1 MDRIDDAR
9 QVWIFLKES
18 DQWQHRPLFVAVVEL
33 LRREG
38 IAGATV
44 LRGLAGYGAHSHIH
58 IATLVE
64 LSDDLPIVVTFVDR
78 ADAVERVLPRLAEI
92 VQVGLISVTPAQIV
106 ITRQRA
112 AGPFPAH
119 LAVADV
125 MSLDVAQV
133 RPDTPMDEIVTL
145 LIDRALR
152 ALPVVDERG
161 RVVGIITDGDLLAR
175 GALELSV
182 DLQQALPL
190 AERAAHVASLAG
202 RPHRAA
208 DLMTRD
214 PVTLGARTPLAQAA
228 AAMADRDLKR
238 LPVVDGQ
245 GRLVGMVSRSDLLA
259 TVAEGQR
266 QRPAEPLPLPA
277 GAPVTVGEIM
287 LRDVPTV
294 HRDTPLSTTIERLL
308 DTAKR
313 RVVVVD
319 DSGQVVG
326 IITDGDVLRR
336 AAQRDRPGA
345 LRSLLD
351 WFAGERRPDGVE
363 LATVGRAAADVMTS
377 PVVTV
382 APDRPIASAIGLM
395 IAHRIKRLPVVAAD
409 GRLVGMVGRAGALA
423 ALGHRGERGA
433 EQQ

>member
-1 MDRIDDAR
+1 MDRTDDAR

-78 ADAVERVLPRLAEI
+78 ADKVDRVLPQLAEI
-92 VQVGLISVTPAQIV
+92 VQVGLISVTPAQMV
-106 ITRQRA
+106 LTRRRA
-112 AGPFPAH
+112 SGPFPSH

-125 MSLDVAQV
+125 MSRDVAQV
-133 RPDTPMDEIVTL
+133 RPNTPMEEIVTL

-152 ALPVVDERG
+152 ALPVVDQQR
-161 RVVGIITDGDLLAR
+161 RVVGIITDGDLLER
-175 GALELSV
+175 GALELSI
-182 DLQQALPL
+182 DLQQALPI
-190 AERAAHVASLAG
+190 AERAAQVASLAG

-208 DLMTRD
+208 DLMTGD
-214 PVTLGARTPLAQAA
+214 PVTLGARMPLAQAA
-228 AAMADRDLKR
+228 AAMADRNLKR
-238 LPVVDGQ
+238 LPVVDEQ
-245 GRLVGMVSRSDLLA
+245 DRLVGMVSRSDLLA
-259 TVAEGQR
+259 TIAEGLR
-266 QRPAEPLPLPA
+266 QRPDEPLPLPV
-277 GAPVTVGEIM
+277 GAPSIVGEMM

-294 HRDTPLSTTIERLL
+294 HRDTPLVTTIERLL
-308 DTAKR
+308 ATAKR

-319 DSGQVVG
+319 DASQVVG
-326 IITDGDVLRR
+326 IITDGDMLRR

-351 WFAGERRPDGVE
+351 WFSGEQRPDGVE
-363 LATVGRAAADVMTS
+363 LATAGRTAADVMTS

-382 APDRPIASAIGLM
+382 EPDTLLAEAIRLM
-395 IAHRIKRLPVVAAD
+395 IAHRIKRLPVIAAD

-423 ALGHRGERGA
+423 ALGHR
-433 EQQ
+433 

>member
-1 MDRIDDAR
+1 MDGTDDAR

-78 ADAVERVLPRLAEI
+78 ADKVERVLPQLAGM
-92 VQVGLISVTPAQIV
+92 VQVGLISVTPAQMV
-106 ITRQRA
+106 LTRRRA

-125 MSLDVAQV
+125 MSLDVAHV
-133 RPDTPMDEIVTL
+133 RLDTPMEEIVTL

-152 ALPVVDERG
+152 ALPVVDG
-161 RVVGIITDGDLLAR
+161 QDHVVGIITDGDLLTR

-190 AERAAHVASLAG
+190 AERAAQVASLAG

-208 DLMTRD
+208 DLMTSD

-228 AAMADRDLKR
+228 AAMADRNLKR
-238 LPVVDGQ
+238 LPVVDEQ

-259 TVAEGQR
+259 TIAEGLR
-266 QRPAEPLPLPA
+266 QRPDEPLPLPA
-277 GAPVTVGEIM
+277 GAPTTVGEMM

-294 HRDTPLSTTIERLL
+294 HRDTPLATTIERLL
-308 DTAKR
+308 ETAKR

-319 DSGQVVG
+319 DAGQVVG

-336 AAQRDRPGA
+336 AAQRDRHGA

-363 LATVGRAAADVMTS
+363 LATAGRTAADVMTS
-377 PVVTV
+377 SVVTV
-382 APDRPIASAIGLM
+382 APDTPLAEAIGLM
-395 IAHRIKRLPVVAAD
+395 IAHGIKRLPVVDAD

-423 ALGHRGERGA
+423 ALGHR
-433 EQQ
+433 

>member
-1 MDRIDDAR
+1 MDRIEDAR
-9 QVWIFLKES
+9 QVWVFLKER
-18 DQWQHRPLFVAVVEL
+18 DQWQHRPLFVEVVER

-64 LSDDLPIVVTFVDR
+64 LSDDLPIVVTFVDQ
-78 ADAVERVLPRLAEI
+78 ADKVERVLPRLTEI

-106 ITRQRA
+106 ITRQRT

-125 MSLDVAQV
+125 MSIDVARV
-133 RPDTPMDEIVTL
+133 RLDTPIEQIVSL

-152 ALPVVDERG
+152 SLPVVDEQG
-161 RVVGIITDGDLLAR
+161 HVVGIITDGDLLER

-190 AERAAHVASLAG
+190 AERAAQVASLAG
-202 RPHRAA
+202 RPQRAA
-208 DLMTRD
+208 DLMTPN
-214 PVTLGARTPLAQAA
+214 PVMLAARTPLAQAA
-228 AAMADRDLKR
+228 AAMAGRDLKR
-238 LPVVDGQ
+238 LPVVDEQ
-245 GRLVGMVSRSDLLA
+245 GHLVGMVSRSDLLA
-259 TVAEGQR
+259 TVAEGLR
-266 QRPAEPLPLPA
+266 QRPAEPLPLPL
-277 GAPVTVGEIM
+277 GAPATVGELM
-287 LRDVPTV
+287 LKEVPTV
-294 HRDTPLSTTIERLL
+294 HRDTPLATTIERLL
-308 DTAKR
+308 ETAKR

-319 DSGQVVG
+319 DAGQVVG

-351 WFAGERRPDGVE
+351 WFSGERQPDSIE
-363 LATVGRAAADVMTS
+363 LATAGRTAADIMTS

-382 APDRPIASAIGLM
+382 APDTQLAEAIRLM

-409 GRLVGMVGRAGALA
+409 GKLVGIVGRAGVLM
-423 ALGHRGERGA
+423 ALGHR
-433 EQQ
+433 

>member
-1 MDRIDDAR
+1 MHRSDDAR
-9 QVWIFLKES
+9 QVWIFLKER

-64 LSDDLPIVVTFVDR
+64 LSDNLPIVVTFVDR
-78 ADAVERVLPRLAEI
+78 ADTVERVLPRLTEI
-92 VQVGLISVTPAQIV
+92 VQVGLISITPAQMV
-106 ITRQRA
+106 VTRQRA

-119 LAVADV
+119 LAIADV

-133 RPDTPMDEIVTL
+133 RPDTPIEQIVTL

-152 ALPVVDERG
+152 SLPVVDDDG
-161 RVVGIITDGDLLAR
+161 HVIGIITDGDLLAR

-190 AERAAHVASLAG
+190 AERAAQVATLAG

-214 PVTLGARTPLAQAA
+214 PVTLAARTPLAQAA

-238 LPVVDGQ
+238 LPVVDEQ

-266 QRPAEPLPLPA
+266 QRPAEPLVLPA
-277 GAPVTVGEIM
+277 GAPTIVGEMM
-287 LRDVPTV
+287 LREVPTV
-294 HRDTPLSTTIERLL
+294 HRDTPLATTIERLL
-308 DTAKR
+308 ETAKR

-319 DSGQVVG
+319 DAGQVVG

-351 WFAGERRPDGVE
+351 WFSGERQLDAVE
-363 LATVGRAAADVMTS
+363 LATAGRAAADVMTS
-377 PVVTV
+377 PVVPV
-382 APDRPIASAIGLM
+382 APDTPLAEASRLM
-395 IAHRIKRLPVVAAD
+395 IAHRIKRLPVVATD
-409 GRLVGMVGRAGALA
+409 GRLVGIVGRAGALA
-423 ALGHRGERGA
+423 ALGHR
-433 EQQ
+433 

>member
-1 MDRIDDAR
+1 MHRSDDAR
-9 QVWIFLKES
+9 QVWIFLKER

-64 LSDDLPIVVTFVDR
+64 LSDNLPIVVTFVDR
-78 ADAVERVLPRLAEI
+78 ADTVERVLPRLTEI
-92 VQVGLISVTPAQIV
+92 VQVGLISITPAQMV
-106 ITRQRA
+106 VTRQRA

-119 LAVADV
+119 LAIADV

-133 RPDTPMDEIVTL
+133 RPDTPMEQIVTL

-152 ALPVVDERG
+152 SLPVVDDAG
-161 RVVGIITDGDLLAR
+161 HVIGIITDGDLLAR

-190 AERAAHVASLAG
+190 AERAAQVATLTG

-214 PVTLGARTPLAQAA
+214 PVTLAARTPLAQAA

-238 LPVVDGQ
+238 LPVVDQQ

-266 QRPAEPLPLPA
+266 QRPAEPLVLPA
-277 GAPVTVGEIM
+277 GAPTIVGEMM
-287 LRDVPTV
+287 LREVPTV
-294 HRDTPLSTTIERLL
+294 HRDTPLATTIERLL
-308 DTAKR
+308 ETAKR

-319 DSGQVVG
+319 DAGRVVG

-351 WFAGERRPDGVE
+351 WFSSERQLDDIE
-363 LATVGRAAADVMTS
+363 LATAGRAAADVMTS

-382 APDRPIASAIGLM
+382 APDTPLAEAIRLM

-409 GRLVGMVGRAGALA
+409 GRLVGIVGRAGALA
-423 ALGHRGERGA
+423 ALGHR
-433 EQQ
+433 

>member
-1 MDRIDDAR
+1 MDRTNDAR
-9 QVWIFLKES
+9 QVWIFLKER

-64 LSDDLPIVVTFVDR
+64 LSDDLPIVVMFVDR
-78 ADAVERVLPRLAEI
+78 ADKVERVLPRLIEI

-106 ITRQRA
+106 VTRQPA

-133 RPDTPMDEIVTL
+133 RPDTPIEQIVTL

-152 ALPVVDERG
+152 ALPVVDEAG
-161 RVVGIITDGDLLAR
+161 KVIGIITDGDLLAR

-190 AERAAHVASLAG
+190 AERAAQIATLAG

-214 PVTLGARTPLAQAA
+214 PVALAARTPLAQAA
-228 AAMADRDLKR
+228 AAMADRNLKR
-238 LPVVDGQ
+238 LPVVDQQ

-266 QRPAEPLPLPA
+266 QRPTDPLVLPA
-277 GAPVTVGEIM
+277 GAPAIVGEMM

-294 HRDTPLSTTIERLL
+294 HRDTPLVTTIERLL
-308 DTAKR
+308 ETAKR

-319 DSGQVVG
+319 DAGQVVG

-351 WFAGERRPDGVE
+351 WFSGERQPEGVE
-363 LATVGRAAADVMTS
+363 LATAGRTAADIMTS

-382 APDRPIASAIGLM
+382 APETPLAEAIRLM
-395 IAHRIKRLPVVAAD
+395 IAHRIKRLPVVASD
-409 GRLVGMVGRAGALA
+409 GQLVGMVGRAGVLA
-423 ALGHRGERGA
+423 ALGHR
-433 EQQ
+433 

>member
-1 MDRIDDAR
+1 MDRTDEAR

-44 LRGLAGYGAHSHIH
+44 LRGLAGYGAQSHIH

-64 LSDDLPIVVTFVDR
+64 LSNDLPIVVTFVDR
-78 ADAVERVLPRLAEI
+78 ADKVERVLPRLTEM
-92 VQVGLISVTPAQIV
+92 VQVGLISVTPAHMIV
-106 ITRQRA
+106 TRQRA
-112 AGPFPAH
+112 AGPFPPH

-125 MSLDVAQV
+125 MSRDVALV
-133 RPDTPMDEIVTL
+133 RPDTPIDEIVTL

-152 ALPVVDERG
+152 SLPVVDDQR
-161 RVVGIITDGDLLAR
+161 RVVGIITDGDLLTR
-175 GALELSV
+175 GALGLSV

-190 AERAAHVASLAG
+190 AERAAQVANLAG
-202 RPHRAA
+202 LPHRAT

-214 PVTLGARTPLAQAA
+214 PVTLAARTPLAKAA
-228 AAMADRDLKR
+228 AVMADRDLKR
-238 LPVVDGQ
+238 LPVVDEQ
-245 GRLVGMVSRSDLLA
+245 GGLAGIVSRSDLLA
-259 TVAEGQR
+259 TVAEGLR
-266 QRPAEPLPLPA
+266 QRPAESLPLPE
-277 GAPVTVGEIM
+277 GAPATVGEMM

-294 HRDTPLSTTIERLL
+294 HRDTPLAKTIERLL
-308 DTAKR
+308 QTTKR

-319 DSGQVVG
+319 DAGHVVG

-345 LRSLLD
+345 LRSLLV
-351 WFAGERRPDGVE
+351 WFGGEHRPEGVE
-363 LATVGRAAADVMTS
+363 LATAGRTAADVMTS

-382 APDRPIASAIGLM
+382 APDTPLAEAIRLM
-395 IAHRIKRLPVVAAD
+395 IAHRIKRLPVVDAD
-409 GRLVGMVGRAGALA
+409 GLLVGMVGRAGALA
-423 ALGHRGERGA
+423 ALGHRRWEK
-433 EQQ
+433 E

>member
-1 MDRIDDAR
+1 MEPIHDDR
-9 QVWIFLKES
+9 QVWIFFNER

-44 LRGLAGYGAHSHIH
+44 LRGLAGYGARSHIH

-64 LSDDLPIVVTFVDR
+64 LSDNLPIVVTFVDR
-78 ADAVERVLPRLAEI
+78 ADKVEQVLPRLTEI
-92 VQVGLISVTPAQIV
+92 VQVGLISVTPAQMLV
-106 ITRQRA
+106 TRQRA

-119 LAVADV
+119 LTVADV
-125 MSLDVAQV
+125 MSRDVAQV
-133 RPDTPMDEIVTL
+133 LPDTPMEQIVTL

-152 ALPVVDERG
+152 SLPVVDEAG
-161 RVVGIITDGDLLAR
+161 QVVGIITDGDLLAR

-190 AERAAHVASLAG
+190 TERAAQVAALAG

-214 PVTLGARTPLAQAA
+214 PITLDARTPLTQAA
-228 AAMADRDLKR
+228 ATMADRDLKR
-238 LPVVDGQ
+238 LPVVDERS
-245 GRLVGMVSRSDLLA
+245 RLVGMVSRSDLLA

-266 QRPAEPLPLPA
+266 QRPAEPLVLPA
-277 GAPVTVGEIM
+277 GAPATVGEIM

-294 HRDTPLSTTIERLL
+294 HRDTTLATTIERLL

-319 DSGQVVG
+319 DAGQVVG
-326 IITDGDVLRR
+326 IITDGDLLAR
-336 AAQRDRPGA
+336 GA
-345 LRSLLD
+345 L
-351 WFAGERRPDGVE
+351 E
-363 LATVGRAAADVMTS
+363 LSVD
-377 PVVTV
+377 
-382 APDRPIASAIGLM
+382 L
-395 IAHRIKRLPVVAAD
+395 
-409 GRLVGMVGRAGALA
+409 
-423 ALGHRGERGA
+423 
-433 EQQ
+433 QQA

>member
-1 MDRIDDAR
+1 MDRTADAR

-33 LRREG
+33 LRQEG

-58 IATLVE
+58 IATLIE
-64 LSDDLPIVVTFVDR
+64 LSDDLPIVVTFVDY
-78 ADAVERVLPRLAEI
+78 ADKVEQVLPRLAEI
-92 VQVGLISVTPAQIV
+92 VRVGLISVTPAQMV
-106 ITRQRA
+106 ITRRRD
-112 AGPFPAH
+112 AGPFPPH
-119 LAVADV
+119 LAIADV

-133 RPDTPMDEIVTL
+133 RLDTPMDEIVTL

-152 ALPVVDERG
+152 SLPVVDQQG
-161 RVVGIITDGDLLAR
+161 RVVGIITDGDLLTR

-190 AERAAHVASLAG
+190 AERAAQVASLAG

-214 PVTLGARTPLAQAA
+214 PVTLAARTPLAQAA

-238 LPVVDGQ
+238 LPVVDQQ
-245 GRLVGMVSRSDLLA
+245 GRLVGMVSRSDLLE
-259 TVAEGQR
+259 TVAEGLR

-277 GAPVTVGEIM
+277 GAPSTVGEIM
-287 LRDVPTV
+287 LRDVPIV
-294 HRDTPLSTTIERLL
+294 HRDTPLPTTIERLL
-308 DTAKR
+308 ETAKR

-319 DSGQVVG
+319 DAGQVVG

-351 WFAGERRPDGVE
+351 WFGGERPPNSVE
-363 LATVGRAAADVMTS
+363 LATAGRSAADIMTS

-382 APDRPIASAIGLM
+382 APETSLAEAIRLM
-395 IAHRIKRLPVVAAD
+395 IAHRVKRLPVVAAD
-409 GRLVGMVGRAGALA
+409 GRLVGMVGRAGVLT
-423 ALGHRGERGA
+423 ALGHR
-433 EQQ
+433 